1 MRSLGMRSVGW
12 FAAAVAL
19 PLLGWATGGIAR
31 DTGPVP
37 QTETSPM
44 PAPDSPAA
52 ADAYRFAFAGIE
64 GGTLPLSAWRGH
76 PVLVV
81 NTASFCGYTP
91 QYRDLEA
98 LWRQYR
104 DRGLIVLGV
113 PSNDFGAQEPGSAS
127 EIKQFCETNYEID
140 FPLAEKVH
148 VVGANAHPFYRWV
161 AAELGEGG
169 APRWNF
175 HKYLVGPDGQLAGT
189 WPSQVRPTDPAV
201 TGEVERLLAG
211 K

>member
-1 MRSLGMRSVGW
+1 MRLARW
-12 FAAAVAL
+12 LAAAFVLHALAGPEHGAAEVGRAL
-19 PLLGWATGGIAR
+19 PAAER
-31 DTGPVP
+31 
-37 QTETSPM
+37 SPM
-44 PAPDSPAA
+44 PAADSPAA
-52 ADAYRFAFAGIE
+52 DAYQFSFSGIE
-64 GGTLPLSAWRGH
+64 GGPLPLSAWRGH

-98 LWRQYR
+98 LWRRYR
-104 DRGLIVLGV
+104 ERGLIVLGV
-113 PSNDFGAQEPGSAS
+113 PSNDFGAQEPGTAP

-140 FPLAEKVH
+140 FPLTEKVH

-161 AAELGEGG
+161 AAELGEGA

-175 HKYLVGPDGQLAGT
+175 HKYLIGPDGQLAAT
-189 WPSQVRPTDPAV
+189 WPTPVRPNDPAV
-201 TGEVERLLAG
+201 TGEIERLLPQ